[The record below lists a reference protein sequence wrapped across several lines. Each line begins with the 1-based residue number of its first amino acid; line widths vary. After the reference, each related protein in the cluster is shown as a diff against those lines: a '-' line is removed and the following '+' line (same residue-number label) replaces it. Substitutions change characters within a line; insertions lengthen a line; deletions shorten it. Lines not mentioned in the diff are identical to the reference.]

1 MTTQSTGT
9 QNAGGRGVA
18 MSGWTVFAAIMMM
31 FGGIMAIFQGI
42 AAIAE
47 DDVFVATPNFTF
59 QWSLTGWGW
68 LHLVLGIVVTLA
80 GFALFSG
87 ATWARFVGITLAG
100 LSMIAN
106 FAWLPWYPFWAIML
120 IIIDGFVIW
129 ALCVG
134 PSRDA
139 RTFGGGM

>member
-1 MTTQSTGT
+1 MATQRTGMSQGT
-9 QNAGGRGVA
+9 ARGGMAV
-18 MSGWTVFAAIMMM
+18 SGWTLFAAIMMV
-31 FGGIMAIFQGI
+31 FGGVMAIFEGI

-47 DDVFVATPNFTF
+47 DDVFVTTRNFSF

-80 GFALFSG
+80 GIALFSG
-87 ATWARFVGITLAG
+87 AMWARVVGIALAG

-120 IIIDGFVIW
+120 IVIDGFVMW

-139 RTFGGGM
+139 RA

>member
-1 MTTQSTGT
+1 MATHGTGMTRTTERG
-9 QNAGGRGVA
+9 GVA
-18 MSGWTVFAAIMMM
+18 VSGWILFAAIMMV
-31 FGGIMAIFQGI
+31 FGGVMAIFEGI

-47 DDVFVATPNFTF
+47 DDVFVTTRNFTF

-80 GFALFSG
+80 GIALFSG
-87 ATWARFVGITLAG
+87 AMWARVVGIALAG

-120 IIIDGFVIW
+120 IVIDGFVMW

-134 PSRDA
+134 PSREA
-139 RTFGGGM
+139 RA